1 MTRIALSLLFMIAVL
16 SLGKMGIFPSMLL
29 AQDALLEATRPDF
42 QRIPIWVMQFGSGSG
57 NGSSSPGINGQ
68 VVPVLKA
75 DLKRSQ
81 VFAPVDI
88 PPSPGKF
95 SDNKCVGPSNHSE
108 AYAQG
113 VTVSTW
119 GRVGVGRTENGGMG
133 LVFDACAHDAGTREF
148 LVGKRYFSLK
158 VTDPLVRLMAHRWA
172 DELVYRYTGEQG
184 IARTKISYVS
194 EQGNGRELYV
204 MDYDGYGPQQ
214 VTADGFLN
222 LMPAWAPDRKSL
234 IYTAYR
240 QRKQQIMRRDLASGQ
255 EEILVQPASLNIT
268 PVYSPDGT
276 TLTYASA
283 QEGNSDIFKL
293 DLDSKTVTQ
302 LTSHRSADLSPSWS
316 PDGRKLA
323 FTSDRGG
330 RPQIYIMNAD
340 GSNVR
345 RLTYEGDYNA
355 APTWSPR
362 GDWIAFVCRISGE
375 GFKLCKMTPDGNKLV
390 QITSGRSI
398 DDSPSWS
405 PNGRHLTFSS
415 IRRGKSHIY
424 LINSD
429 GTDLEKIT
437 SGGTH
442 HSSPAWS
449 PL

>member
-1 MTRIALSLLFMIAVL
+1 MTRILVSL
-16 SLGKMGIFPSMLL
+16 MLL
-29 AQDALLEATRPDF
+29 VMLVVIGKLWVAPLSFAQDALLEASRPDF
-42 QRIPIWVMQFGSGSG
+42 QRIPIWVRQFGSGSS
-57 NGSSSPGINGQ
+57 NGSASANFHKP

-81 VFAPVDI
+81 IFSPVDL
-88 PPSPGKF
+88 PVTPGQF
-95 SDNKCVGPSNHSE
+95 SESKCVGPADAQE
-108 AYAQG
+108 ATNQG

-119 GRVGVGRTENGGMG
+119 GRVGVGRTDNGGMG
-133 LVFDACAHDAGTREF
+133 LVFDACAHDSGTNEF
-148 LVGKRYFSLK
+148 LLGKRYFSLK

-172 DELVYRYTGEQG
+172 DELVYRYTGEPG
-184 IARTKISYVS
+184 IARTKIAYVS
-194 EQGNGRELYV
+194 EEGNGREIFV

-222 LMPAWAPDRKSL
+222 LMPVWSPDRKSL
-234 IYTAYR
+234 VYTAYR
-240 QRKQQIMRRDLASGQ
+240 QRKQQIIKRVLSSG
-255 EEILVQPASLNIT
+255 EETVLIQPASLNIT
-268 PVYSPDGT
+268 PVFSPNGKQ
-276 TLTYASA
+276 LSYASA
-283 QEGNSDIFKL
+283 QEGNSDIYTL
-293 DLDSKTVTQ
+293 DLDTKAITQ
-302 LTSHRSADLSPSWS
+302 ITSHRSADLSPSWS
-316 PDGRKLA
+316 PDGKKIA

-330 RPQIYIMNAD
+330 RPQIYIMDAD

-375 GFKLCKMTPDGNKLV
+375 GFKLCRMTPDGNRHV

-405 PNGRHLTFSS
+405 PNGRHIVFSS

-429 GTDLEKIT
+429 GTDLEQIT
-437 SGGTH
+437 SEGTH

>member
-1 MTRIALSLLFMIAVL
+1 MTRFGISLILILIFV
-16 SLGKMGIFPSMLL
+16 SVGKVWVTTSSL
-29 AQDALLEATRPDF
+29 AQDALLEASRPDF
-42 QRIPIWVMQFGSGSG
+42 QRIPIWVKQFGSGNADG
-57 NGSSSPGINGQ
+57 TTSPAIHEE

-75 DLKRSQ
+75 DLTRSQ
-81 VFAPVDI
+81 IFAPVDL
-88 PPSPGKF
+88 PLTPGKF
-95 SDNKCVGPSNHSE
+95 SESKCVGPSSDDDVSK
-108 AYAQG
+108 QG

-119 GRVGVGRTENGGMG
+119 GRVGIGRTENGGMG
-133 LVFDACAHDAGTREF
+133 LVFDACAHDSGTNEF
-148 LVGKRYFSLK
+148 LLGKRYFSLK

-172 DELVYRYTGEQG
+172 DELVFRYTGEPG
-184 IARTKISYVS
+184 IARTKIAFVS
-194 EQGNGRELYV
+194 EQGNGRELFV

-222 LMPAWAPDRKSL
+222 LMPVWSPDRKSL

-240 QRKQQIMRRDLASGQ
+240 QRKQQIMRRTLASGE

-268 PVYSPDGT
+268 PVFSPNGQH
-276 TLTYASA
+276 LTYASA
-283 QEGNSDIFKL
+283 QEGNSDIFTL
-293 DLDSKTVTQ
+293 DLVTKEVTQ
-302 LTSHRSADLSPSWS
+302 ITSHRSADLSPTWS
-316 PDGRKLA
+316 PDGSKLA

-375 GFKLCKMTPDGNKLV
+375 GFKLCSTTPDGSRHV

-405 PNGRHLTFSS
+405 PNGRHLVFSS
-415 IRRGKSHIY
+415 IRKGKSHIY

-429 GTDLEKIT
+429 GTGLEQIT

-442 HSSPAWS
+442 HSSPSWS

>member
-1 MTRIALSLLFMIAVL
+1 MTRIVISLILFLTVLTVEKFWMI
-16 SLGKMGIFPSMLL
+16 PSSL
-29 AQDALLEATRPDF
+29 AQDALLEASRSDF
-42 QRIPIWVMQFGSGSG
+42 QRIPIWVMQFGSGNLDG
-57 NGSSSPGINGQ
+57 ATSPKIHQQ

-75 DLKRSQ
+75 DLTRSQ
-81 VFAPVDI
+81 IFSPVDL
-88 PPSPGKF
+88 PLTPGKF
-95 SDNKCVGPSNHSE
+95 SESQCVGPENHAEASN
-108 AYAQG
+108 QG

-133 LVFDACAHDAGTREF
+133 LVFDACAHDSGTKEF
-148 LVGKRYFSLK
+148 LLGKRYFSLK

-172 DELVYRYTGEQG
+172 DELVYRYTGEPG

-194 EQGNGRELYV
+194 EEGNGRELFV

-222 LMPAWAPDRKSL
+222 LMPTWAPDRKSL
-234 IYTAYR
+234 VYTAYR
-240 QRKQQIMRRDLASGQ
+240 ERKQQILQRTLSSGK
-255 EEILVQPASLNIT
+255 EKVLVEPASLNIT
-268 PVYSPDGT
+268 PVFSPNGKH
-276 TLTYASA
+276 LSYASA
-283 QEGNSDIFKL
+283 QEGNSDIFIL
-293 DLDSKTVTQ
+293 NLETMDIQ
-302 LTSHRSADLSPSWS
+302 QITSHRSADLSPSWS
-316 PDGRKLA
+316 PDGRKIA

-330 RPQIYIMNAD
+330 RPQIYVMDAD

-345 RLTYEGDYNA
+345 RLTFKGDYNA

-375 GFKLCKMTPDGNKLV
+375 GFKLCRMTPDGSRYV
-390 QITSGRSI
+390 QITTGQSI

-405 PNGRHLTFSS
+405 PNGRHLVFSS
-415 IRRGKSHIY
+415 IRKGKSHIY

-429 GTDLEKIT
+429 GTGVEQIT

-442 HSSPAWS
+442 HSSPTWS